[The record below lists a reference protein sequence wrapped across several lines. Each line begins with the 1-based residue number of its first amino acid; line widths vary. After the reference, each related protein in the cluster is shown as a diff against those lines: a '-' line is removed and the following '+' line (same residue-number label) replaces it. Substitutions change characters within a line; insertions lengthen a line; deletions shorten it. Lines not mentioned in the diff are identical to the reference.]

1 MKNILLLNPPGKKLY
16 IRDYFCSKVSQANYI
31 SHPID
36 LVIISG
42 ILSKENFSIH
52 LIDSIVEKLTSE
64 KTIEKISKLKPD
76 FVISLSGAV
85 SWEEDKEF
93 FRELKKTLDTKLIL
107 CGDIFLENT
116 EKYLEDYSFIDG
128 IVLDFTSKNIIDY
141 VKGKTSKREIIKDET
156 NQIEFEIP
164 VPRHGIFLELSYRY
178 PFTLSRKYCSV
189 LTEYGCPFKC
199 SFCIMGKLKYKY
211 RKPENVISELK
222 YIDSLGVK
230 EIFFV
235 DQTFG
240 ANRKKT
246 VEILSE
252 MVKNK
257 FNFKWF
263 GFSRVDVLDTE
274 LLELMRK
281 SGCHT
286 LILGIES
293 GSDEILSKYRK
304 GYNKKQ
310 IEETLNTCSKLGIR
324 TVGTFIFGLPD
335 ETQDTADETINFLK
349 KLPLDYASFN
359 VAVPRAGT
367 DLRKQAILEKLI
379 DEKFEIM
386 DQSGTEIAMS
396 TKYLNQEDV
405 KKLRQRAVKEFYLRP
420 KYLIKRL
427 FKIRTF
433 YELLQNIE
441 NAIQLIKN
449 TWTN

>member
-1 MKNILLLNPPGKKLY
+1 MKNILLLNPPGEKLY

-36 LVIISG
+36 LLIISG
-42 ILSKENFSIH
+42 FLKSEGFNVF
-52 LIDSIVEKLTSE
+52 LIDSIVQKFSKD
-64 KTIEKISKLKPD
+64 KTISKISEILPD
-76 FVISLSGAV
+76 CIISLSGAV

-93 FRELKKTLDTKLIL
+93 FKELKKKLNTKLIV

-116 EKYLEDYSFIDG
+116 ENYLNYEFIDG
-128 IVLDFTSKNIIDY
+128 IITDFISKKIIDY
-141 VKGKTSKREIIKDET
+141 LKSSSQTKQIIKDE
-156 NQIEFEIP
+156 NSSMEFEIP
-164 VPRHGIFLELSYRY
+164 VPLHEIFIKLPYRY
-178 PFTLSRKYCSV
+178 PFTISKRYSSV
-189 LTEYGCPFKC
+189 LTEYGCPFNC

-211 RKPENVISELK
+211 RKPENVLSELK
-222 YIDSLGVK
+222 HINSLGIK

-240 ANRKKT
+240 GNRKKT
-246 VEILSE
+246 IEILTE
-252 MVKNK
+252 MIKND

-263 GFSRVDVLDTE
+263 SFSRVDVLNYE
-274 LLELMRK
+274 LLELMKK

-286 LILGIES
+286 IILGIES
-293 GSDEILSKYRK
+293 GSEKILSKYRK

-310 IEETLNTCSKLGIR
+310 IEETLKICSELKIR
-324 TVGTFIFGLPD
+324 TVGTFILGLPD
-335 ETQDTADETINFLK
+335 ETIETANETIEFLK

-367 DLRKQAILEKLI
+367 DLRKEAITEKII

-386 DQSGTEIAMS
+386 DQSGTEIAMP
-396 TKYLNQEDV
+396 TKYLTQEEV
-405 KKLRQRAVKEFYLRP
+405 KKLRQKAVREFYLRP
-420 KYLIKRL
+420 KYLIKRA

-433 YELLQNIE
+433 YEFIQNFE